1 MNSIAYYLVTGLC
14 AYLVGSIPV
23 AYMIAK
29 IIKSIDVR
37 SVGAGNVGARNVF
50 HTVGHRW
57 GSLVFL
63 FDFAKG
69 AAVAALVSNEGSI
82 RIAFAGFFL
91 LLGHAFPIWLKF
103 IGGKGLS
110 PVGGFTAALLPY
122 SALIAICISGL
133 VWLNTRKFMPTTVTA
148 IILTIALGPIF
159 SYQLER
165 MLIPIGLF
173 ILVGVKRKI
182 DEPRTKKIE
191 GSNDWSKLSGDSN

>member
-1 MNSIAYYLVTGLC
+1 MNSIPYYLVTGLC

-29 IIKSIDVR
+29 VIKSVDVR
-37 SVGAGNVGARNVF
+37 SEGEGNVGARNVF

-57 GSLVFL
+57 GLLVFL

-69 AAVAALVSNEGSI
+69 AAIAALVSNEGSI

-133 VWLNTRKFMPTTVTA
+133 VWLKTRKFMPTTVTV

-159 SYQLER
+159 NYQLER

-191 GSNDWSKLSGDSN
+191 GSNDWSKLSGDSD